1 MAASAALFPSITRQR
16 PVINSNTV
24 DLNYLKTL
32 PAGTLGREYT
42 NFLMKYVSAIEGEVL
57 ASRNA
62 LFVLDF
68 ERI

>member
-1 MAASAALFPSITRQR
+1 MVTSAASFSSLTRQR

-32 PAGTLGREYT
+32 PDGTLGREYT
-42 NFLMKYVSAIEGEVL
+42 NFLTKYVSAIEGEML
-57 ASRNA
+57 ASPNA